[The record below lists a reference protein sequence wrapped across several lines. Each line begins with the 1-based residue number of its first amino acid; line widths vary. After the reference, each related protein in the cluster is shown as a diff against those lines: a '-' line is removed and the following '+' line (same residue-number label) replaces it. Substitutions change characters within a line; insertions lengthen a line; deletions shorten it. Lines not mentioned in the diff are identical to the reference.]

1 MSEHEK
7 LVSLRLFSP
16 LAASIYPRTEWG
28 DLSYCPEDVS
38 PYELCAHEDE
48 ILGML
53 QKERLEDEGQRG
65 LAVYLDEPLERK
77 VYSMNPTV
85 EVWQDEL
92 WGVLEVQTY
101 GELSADELQALVS
114 EWEGQCSDGW
124 GEGFEQRPIRT
135 EDGELYVSFWN
146 SGRDFSIQTEQ
157 ELKDSQS
164 QGFRLGMR

>member
-1 MSEHEK
+1 
-7 LVSLRLFSP
+7 
-16 LAASIYPRTEWG
+16 
-28 DLSYCPEDVS
+28 
-38 PYELCAHEDE
+38 
-48 ILGML
+48 
-53 QKERLEDEGQRG
+53 
-65 LAVYLDEPLERK
+65 
-77 VYSMNPTV
+77 MNPTV

>member
-1 MSEHEK
+1 
-7 LVSLRLFSP
+7 
-16 LAASIYPRTEWG
+16 
-28 DLSYCPEDVS
+28 
-38 PYELCAHEDE
+38 
-48 ILGML
+48 ML

-146 SGRDFSIQTEQ
+146 SGR
-157 ELKDSQS
+157 
-164 QGFRLGMR
+164 